1 MKKIIALSAITC
13 VALIGCAANE
23 TEGEAFLSTGEESE
37 GFREGKFGKPF
48 VVRPAMGND
57 KARVIVNK
65 VYTSDNCPGGLLGW
79 ADEGAYSP
87 KTDDHSYLTIEL
99 EALAEEGGGNNSV
112 MLDDIWVLMES
123 GFVDVGYSA
132 VECATLDGTSDLL
145 DPISEGEAHKKS
157 RTYLVRN
164 EAEKIAIG
172 NYEFDIDKGN

>member
-1 MKKIIALSAITC
+1 MKKIIAMSAIAC
-13 VALIGCAANE
+13 AALVGCATNGPEALDTTE
-23 TEGEAFLSTGEESE
+23 TTEGFS
-37 GFREGKFGKPF
+37 EGKFGKPF
-48 VVRPAMGND
+48 VVRPSMTDD

-65 VYTSDNCPGGLLGW
+65 VYTSDRCPGGLLEW
-79 ADEGAYSP
+79 ADGGNYSP
-87 KTDDHSYLTIEL
+87 KTDEHSYLTIEA
-99 EALAEEGGGNNSV
+99 EALAEEGGGNNSL

-123 GFVDVGYSA
+123 GFVDVGYAA

>member
-1 MKKIIALSAITC
+1 MKKIIALSAIAC
-13 VALIGCAANE
+13 AALVGCATNE
-23 TEGEAFLSTGEESE
+23 PEGEKALSTVETAE
-37 GFREGKFGKPF
+37 GFREGKLGKPF
-48 VVRPAMGND
+48 VVRPGMTND

-65 VYTSDNCPGGLLGW
+65 VYTSDSCPGGLLGW
-79 ADEGAYSP
+79 ADGGNYSP
-87 KTDDHSYLTIEL
+87 KTDEHSYLTIEA

-132 VECATLDGTSDLL
+132 VECAPLDGTSDLL
-145 DPISEGEAHKKS
+145 EPIPEGEAHKKS
-157 RTYLVRN
+157 RTYLVRD

>member
-1 MKKIIALSAITC
+1 MKKIIALSAI
-13 VALIGCAANE
+13 ACAALVGCTTNGPEALDTTE
-23 TEGEAFLSTGEESE
+23 TAE
-37 GFREGKFGKPF
+37 GFSKGKLGKPF
-48 VVRPAMGND
+48 VVRPSMTDD

-65 VYTSDNCPGGLLGW
+65 VYTSDRCPGGLRGW
-79 ADEGAYSP
+79 ADGGNYSP
-87 KTDDHSYLTIEL
+87 KTDEHSYLTIEA
-99 EALAEEGGGNNSV
+99 EALAEEGGGNNSL

-123 GFVDVGYSA
+123 GFVDVGYAA

>member
-1 MKKIIALSAITC
+1 MKKIIALSAIAC
-13 VALIGCAANE
+13 AALVGCATNGPEALDT
-23 TEGEAFLSTGEESE
+23 TEAAE
-37 GFREGKFGKPF
+37 GFSEGKFGKPF
-48 VVRPAMGND
+48 VVRPSMTDD

-65 VYTSDNCPGGLLGW
+65 VYTSDRCPGGLLGW
-79 ADEGAYSP
+79 ADGGNYSP
-87 KTDDHSYLTIEL
+87 KTDEHSYLTIEA
-99 EALAEEGGGNNSV
+99 EALAEEGGGNNSL

-123 GFVDVGYSA
+123 GFVDVGYAA

>member
-1 MKKIIALSAITC
+1 MKKIIALSAI
-13 VALIGCAANE
+13 ACAALVGCTTNGPEALDTTE
-23 TEGEAFLSTGEESE
+23 TVE
-37 GFREGKFGKPF
+37 GFSKGKLGKPF
-48 VVRPAMGND
+48 VVRPSMTDD

-65 VYTSDNCPGGLLGW
+65 VYTSDRCPGGLLGW
-79 ADEGAYSP
+79 AEGDNYSP
-87 KTDDHSYLTIEL
+87 KTDEHSYLTIEA
-99 EALAEEGGGNNSV
+99 EALAEEGGGNNSL

-123 GFVDVGYSA
+123 GFVDVGYAA

-172 NYEFDIDKGN
+172 NYEFNIDKGN

>member
-1 MKKIIALSAITC
+1 MKKIIALSAITLA
-13 VALIGCAANE
+13 ALVGCAANE
-23 TEGEAFLSTGEESE
+23 PEGENALSTSEAAE
-37 GFREGKFGKPF
+37 GFREGKLGKPF
-48 VVRPAMGND
+48 VVRPSMSND

-79 ADEGAYSP
+79 ADNGAYST
-87 KTDDHSYLTIEL
+87 KTDEHSYLTIEA

>member
-1 MKKIIALSAITC
+1 MKKIIALSAITL
-13 VALIGCAANE
+13 VALVGCAANE
-23 TEGEAFLSTGEESE
+23 PEALDTTEAAE
-37 GFREGKFGKPF
+37 GFRKGKFGKPF
-48 VVRPAMGND
+48 VVRPSMTND

-65 VYTSDNCPGGLLGW
+65 VYTSDRCPGGLREW
-79 ADEGAYSP
+79 ADGGNYSP
-87 KTDDHSYLTIEL
+87 KTDEHSYLTIEA

>member
-13 VALIGCAANE
+13 VALVGCAANE
-23 TEGEAFLSTGEESE
+23 PEGEEFLSTSESAE
-37 GFREGKFGKPF
+37 GFRKGKLGKPF
-48 VVRPAMGND
+48 VVRPGMTND

-65 VYTSDNCPGGLLGW
+65 VYTSDRCPGGLLGW
-79 ADEGAYSP
+79 ADDGNYSP
-87 KTDDHSYLTIEL
+87 KTDEHSYLTIEA

-123 GFVDVGYSA
+123 GFVDAGYAA

-157 RTYLVRN
+157 RTYIVRD

>member
-1 MKKIIALSAITC
+1 MKKIIALSAIAC
-13 VALIGCAANE
+13 AALVGCATNGTEALDTTE
-23 TEGEAFLSTGEESE
+23 TAE

-65 VYTSDNCPGGLLGW
+65 VYTSDRCPGGLLGW
-79 ADEGAYSP
+79 AEEGAYSP
-87 KTDDHSYLTIEL
+87 KTDEHSYLTIEA

-164 EAEKIAIG
+164 EAEKVAIG

>member
-1 MKKIIALSAITC
+1 MKKIIALSAIAC
-13 VALIGCAANE
+13 VALVGCAANE
-23 TEGEAFLSTGEESE
+23 PEALDTTEAAE
-37 GFREGKFGKPF
+37 GFREGKLGKPF
-48 VVRPAMGND
+48 VVRPSMTND

-65 VYTSDNCPGGLLGW
+65 VYTSDRCPGGLREW
-79 ADEGAYSP
+79 ADGGNYSP
-87 KTDDHSYLTIEL
+87 KTDEHSYLTIEA

>member
-1 MKKIIALSAITC
+1 MKKIIALSAIAC
-13 VALIGCAANE
+13 AALVGCATNGPEALDTTE
-23 TEGEAFLSTGEESE
+23 TAE

-65 VYTSDNCPGGLLGW
+65 VYTSDRCPGGLLGW
-79 ADEGAYSP
+79 AEEGAYSP
-87 KTDDHSYLTIEL
+87 KTDEHSYLTIEA

>member
-1 MKKIIALSAITC
+1 MKKIIALSAIAC
-13 VALIGCAANE
+13 AALVGCATNGPEALNT
-23 TEGEAFLSTGEESE
+23 TEAAE
-37 GFREGKFGKPF
+37 GFSKGKLGKPF
-48 VVRPAMGND
+48 VVRPSMTDD

-79 ADEGAYSP
+79 ADGGNYSP
-87 KTDDHSYLTIEL
+87 KTDEHSYLTIEA

-123 GFVDVGYSA
+123 GFVDAGYAA

>member
-1 MKKIIALSAITC
+1 MKKIIAMSAIAC
-13 VALIGCAANE
+13 VALVGCAANE
-23 TEGEAFLSTGEESE
+23 PEALDTTEAAE
-37 GFREGKFGKPF
+37 GFREGKLGKPF

-79 ADEGAYSP
+79 ADNGAYSP
-87 KTDDHSYLTIEL
+87 KTDEHSYLTIEA

>member
-13 VALIGCAANE
+13 AALIGCSANE
-23 TEGEAFLSTGEESE
+23 PEGEKPLDSGEKVE

-48 VVRPAMGND
+48 VVRPAMSND
-57 KARVIVNK
+57 KARVIVKK

-79 ADEGAYSP
+79 AEGGNYSP
-87 KTDDHSYLTIEL
+87 KNDDHSYLTIEL

-112 MLDDIWVLMES
+112 MLDDIWVLMEN

-145 DPISEGEAHKKS
+145 DPIYEGEAHKKS

>member
-1 MKKIIALSAITC
+1 MKKIIALSAIAC
-13 VALIGCAANE
+13 AALVGCATNE
-23 TEGEAFLSTGEESE
+23 PEALGTTEKVEGFSE
-37 GFREGKFGKPF
+37 GKLGKPF
-48 VVRPAMGND
+48 VVRPSMTDD

-65 VYTSDNCPGGLLGW
+65 VYTSNNCPGGLLGW
-79 ADEGAYSP
+79 AEVGNYSP
-87 KTDDHSYLTIEL
+87 KTDEHSYLTIEA
-99 EALAEEGGGNNSV
+99 EALAEEGGGNNSL
-112 MLDDIWVLMES
+112 MLDDIWVLMEN

-164 EAEKIAIG
+164 EAEKVAIG

>member
-1 MKKIIALSAITC
+1 MKKIIALSAITL
-13 VALIGCAANE
+13 VALVGCAANE
-23 TEGEAFLSTGEESE
+23 PEALDTTEAAE
-37 GFREGKFGKPF
+37 GFREGKLGKPF
-48 VVRPAMGND
+48 VVRPSMSND

-79 ADEGAYSP
+79 ADNGAYST
-87 KTDDHSYLTIEL
+87 KTDEHSYLTIEA

>member
-1 MKKIIALSAITC
+1 MKKIIAMSAITL
-13 VALIGCAANE
+13 VALVGCAANE
-23 TEGEAFLSTGEESE
+23 PEALDTTEAAE
-37 GFREGKFGKPF
+37 GFREGKLGKPF
-48 VVRPAMGND
+48 VVRPSMSND

-79 ADEGAYSP
+79 ADNGAYST
-87 KTDDHSYLTIEL
+87 KTDEHSYLTIEA